1 MKILHTADW
10 HLGRTL
16 YGRKRYEEFTA
27 FLDWLTQTIDDEKVD
42 VLLIAGD
49 IFDTSTPSNRAQELY
64 YRFLCRVAA
73 SCCRHVVVIGGNHD
87 SPSFLNAPKELLRA
101 LNVHVVGSMP
111 DDLADEVILLKSNQ
125 QVTLNESS
133 ADYTDEHRLREK
145 QEMGENL
152 DIAQMDADHVE
163 AIICAVPYLRDK
175 DIRRVEP
182 GETIDDKN
190 RKLVEGLKSHYE
202 EVVSIAEEKR
212 NNLRESAQSADQY
225 IPIIAMGHL
234 FTADGKTVEGD
245 GVRELYVGSLAHV
258 GAEVFPSSIDY
269 LALGH
274 LHVPQVVGN
283 AEHIRYSGSPIPM
296 GYGEATQEKKVVMVE
311 FSPQVTQKKLSADY
325 ADGRKLEN
333 PKKEICGNL
342 CYRRITEKNIP
353 CFQKLVRIVGSLD
366 DILAKLQELKKE
378 ESSAW
383 LEIEYTG
390 NDVMGNLRERLDEA
404 MADSA
409 MEIRRIKN
417 QRVMELVIMTAAN
430 NETLDDLSSEDVFI
444 RCLDAFEVPEE
455 EREELTVSYSEI
467 NKELLE
473 EDRHAE

>member
-16 YGRKRYEEFTA
+16 YGRKRYGEFTA
-27 FLDWLTQTIDDEKVD
+27 FLDWLTYTIEDEKVD

-64 YRFLCRVAA
+64 YRFLCQVAS

-87 SPSFLNAPKELLRA
+87 SPTFLNAPKELLRA
-101 LNVHVVGSMP
+101 LNVHVVGSMS
-111 DDLADEVILLKSNQ
+111 DDLADEVIVLKSNQ
-125 QVTLNESS
+125 QVTLDESS
-133 ADYTDEHRLREK
+133 AVYTDEDGLREK
-145 QEMGENL
+145 QGMGENL
-152 DIAQMDADHVE
+152 DSSQRDADHVE

-175 DIRRVEP
+175 DIRRVEA

-190 RKLVEGLKSHYE
+190 RKLVEGVKKHYE
-202 EVVSIAEEKR
+202 EVVSIALQKR
-212 NNLRESAQSADQY
+212 RNLRKSAQSAED

-274 LHVPQVVGN
+274 LHVPQVVGK

-296 GYGEATQEKKVVMVE
+296 GYGEATQEKKVVLIE
-311 FSPQVTQKKLSADY
+311 FSPRMTQNEISADC
-325 ADGRKLEN
+325 ADGQRLKD
-333 PKKEICGNL
+333 PKKEILGNL
-342 CYRRITEKNIP
+342 CFRRITEKNIP

-366 DILAKLQELKKE
+366 DILAKLEDLKKE
-378 ESSAW
+378 GSSAW

-390 NDVMGNLRERLDEA
+390 SDVIGNLRERLDEA

-417 QRVMELVIMTAAN
+417 QRVMERVVMSAVN

-444 RCLDAFEVPEE
+444 RCLDACEVPEE
-455 EREELTVSYSEI
+455 EREELTVSYNEI
-467 NKELLE
+467 TKDLLE
-473 EDRHAE
+473 EDRNAE